1 MENWKSMLSDISNKT
16 NSHHVSMSTYSNENS
31 TINKNTSHK
40 NKR

>member
-16 NSHHVSMSTYSNENS
+16 NSHHVSMSTYLNEN
-31 TINKNTSHK
+31 NNNTSHK